1 MAIEETLQQAQQAPD
16 ALLAC
21 ILDTGEVL
29 LTNGAEVLR
38 VEDTLSR
45 LCKAYGFSR
54 INVFSITSSIVLT
67 VTCPDG
73 RVVTQTRRIAN
84 RDTNLQ
90 KVELV
95 NALSR
100 QICNAPVCIEV
111 FQAKLAAIHD
121 SKNCSPLLQ
130 CFGYA
135 LISAVFSVFFGGTA
149 LDGLAAAISGVFV
162 FFIQYFLK
170 KTQMNSIL
178 QSLLI
183 SAFTACVVVLLV
195 YIGIGEAPDK
205 ITIGNIMLLIPGI
218 AFTTALRDMIN
229 GDTISGLV
237 GISDAVIKAIA
248 IAIGFAAVLAQ
259 FGGVL

>member
-1 MAIEETLQQAQQAPD
+1 MSTEEVIRQAQESPD

-29 LTNGAEVLR
+29 LTNGAEVFR

-45 LCKAYGFSR
+45 LCLAYGFSS

-67 VTCPDG
+67 VKCADG
-73 RVVTQTRRIAN
+73 RIVTQTRRIGN
-84 RDTNLQ
+84 RDTNLR
-90 KVELV
+90 KIEGI
-95 NALSR
+95 NSLSR
-100 QICNAPVCIEV
+100 QLCNTPVCTADYQQRLLEISRLE
-111 FQAKLAAIHD
+111 
-121 SKNCSPLLQ
+121 NCPILLQ

-135 LISAVFSVFFGGTA
+135 LVSAVFSVFFGGSVW
-149 LDGLAAAISGVFV
+149 DSLAAVLSGIFV
-162 FFIQYFLK
+162 FGIQYFLK
-170 KTQMNSIL
+170 KTRMNSIL
-178 QSLLI
+178 QSLLT

-195 YIGIGEAPDK
+195 RIGIGQAPDK

-218 AFTTALRDMIN
+218 SFTTALRDMIN

>member
-1 MAIEETLQQAQQAPD
+1 MTIDETLQQAQQTPD
-16 ALLAC
+16 ALIAC
-21 ILDTGEVL
+21 ILDTGEIL
-29 LTNGAEVLR
+29 LTNGAEVFR
-38 VEDTLSR
+38 VEDTLNR
-45 LCKAYGFSR
+45 LCKAYGFSK

-73 RVVTQTRRIAN
+73 RVITQTRRIAS

-90 KVELV
+90 KIELV

-100 QICNAPVCIEV
+100 QICKIPVCIRV
-111 FQAKLAAIHD
+111 FQEKLAVIGN

-130 CFGYA
+130 CFSYA

-149 LDGLAAAISGVFV
+149 WDGIAAAISGIFV
-162 FFIQYFLK
+162 FFVLFFLK
-170 KTQMNSIL
+170 RTQMNGIL
-178 QSLLI
+178 QSLLA
-183 SAFTACVVVLLV
+183 SAFTACIVVFLV
-195 YIGIGEAPDK
+195 YIGIGNAPDK

-218 AFTTALRDMIN
+218 SFTTALRDMIN

-237 GISDAVIKAIA
+237 GISEAVIKAIA
-248 IAIGFAAVLAQ
+248 IAIGFAAVLVQ

>member
-1 MAIEETLQQAQQAPD
+1 MSTDEIIQQAQTSPD
-16 ALLAC
+16 EVLAC
-21 ILDTGEVL
+21 ILDTGEIL
-29 LTNGAEVLR
+29 LTNGAEVFR

-45 LCKAYGFSR
+45 LCCAYGFTN

-67 VTCPDG
+67 VKCASG
-73 RVVTQTRRIAN
+73 RIATQTRRIGS
-84 RDTNLQ
+84 RDTNLRKIEQ
-90 KVELV
+90 I

-100 QICNAPVCIEV
+100 QICNAPVCV
-111 FQAKLAAIHD
+111 ADFQKRLAEISRLENNPIA
-121 SKNCSPLLQ
+121 LQ

-135 LISAVFSVFFGGTA
+135 LVSATFSVFFGGSA
-149 LDGLAAAISGVFV
+149 WDSLAAALSGLFV
-162 FFIQYFLK
+162 FLIMFFLK
-170 KTQMNSIL
+170 KTRMNGIL
-178 QSLLI
+178 QSLLA

-195 YIGIGEAPDK
+195 RIGIGQAPDK

-218 AFTTALRDMIN
+218 SFTTALRDMIN

-259 FGGVL
+259 FGGGL